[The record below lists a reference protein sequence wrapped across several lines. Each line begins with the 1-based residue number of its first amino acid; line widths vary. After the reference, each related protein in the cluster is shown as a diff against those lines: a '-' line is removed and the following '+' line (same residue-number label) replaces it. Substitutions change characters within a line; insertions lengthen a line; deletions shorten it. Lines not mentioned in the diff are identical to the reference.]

1 MPGAPTIW
9 IQISIYILGMCYF
22 ARVEAL
28 FSFFFLLT
36 GIEVAVFDRIGVSV
50 GAGGL
55 EAVRS
60 QSFGALCTLAVA
72 SLYAARVHL
81 ADVFQRRF
89 EGMRPFPIRGRHCP
103 TERRPWDARAVL
115 C

>member
-28 FSFFFLLT
+28 FSFWFFFLLT

-55 EAVRS
+55 GAPLRS
-60 QSFGALCTLAVA
+60 SSAALRDLGTGKALA
-72 SLYAARVHL
+72 
-81 ADVFQRRF
+81 
-89 EGMRPFPIRGRHCP
+89 
-103 TERRPWDARAVL
+103 
-115 C
+115 